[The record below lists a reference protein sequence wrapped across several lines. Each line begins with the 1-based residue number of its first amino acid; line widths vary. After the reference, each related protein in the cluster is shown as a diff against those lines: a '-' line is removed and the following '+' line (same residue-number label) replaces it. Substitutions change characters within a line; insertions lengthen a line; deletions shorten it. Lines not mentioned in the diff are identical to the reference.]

1 MGSHYDHCQ
10 VMTFYIQHFMF
21 GINKSESGA
30 DQSIFPKDM
39 QFIPEFSVVDMHLM
53 TSHNDT
59 EGGYGCK
66 LKRLEMHHTSLY
78 SYLGPDNLQ
87 LLPKTYDRAVELTVE
102 RAKNNQFIH
111 NQFEAKDVAFF
122 GKVPDNSF
130 VSSVQVAEGYYRIV
144 GPNGA
149 ELFPGVPC
157 VDIAQEDLF
166 RFSNAVG
173 AELSDK
179 AFDAITLLDF
189 ASSASSLWMY
199 VVGVSAYKNSDPML
213 SDFRGVPL
221 VDVDTFLESVDFEDG
236 ETGGVVMEDKVVF
249 PFKHDI
255 VSLKAKAVVTVFTS
269 TVVSAGTP
277 APCPDFALVSE
288 ACAVAKGYVV
298 TIGTRAMPDM
308 FRFVFNVMGCSVMPG
323 GTPVRMDYATAALE
337 RSNKRRK
344 TLGDGAGF
352 DGAGDGGEGGVVE
365 AESP

>member
-1 MGSHYDHCQ
+1 
-10 VMTFYIQHFMF
+10 MTFYIQHFMF

-39 QFIPEFSVVDMHLM
+39 PFIPEFSVVDMHLM

-66 LKRLEMHHTSLY
+66 LKRLEMHNTSLY
-78 SYLGPDNLQ
+78 SYLGPDNLH
-87 LLPKTYDRAVELTVE
+87 LLPRTYDRAVELTVE
-102 RAKNNQFIH
+102 RAKSNQFIH
-111 NQFEAKDVAFF
+111 NQFESKDVAFF

-130 VSSVQVAEGYYRIV
+130 VSSMQVAEGYYRIV

-157 VDIAQEDLF
+157 VDISQEDLF
-166 RFSNAVG
+166 RFSNVVG

-179 AFDAITLLDF
+179 AFDAITLMDF
-189 ASSASSLWMY
+189 ASSASSLWLY
-199 VVGVSAYKNSDPML
+199 VVSVSAYKNSDPML

-221 VDVDTFLESVDFEDG
+221 VHVDTFLESIDFEDG

-255 VSLKAKAVVTVFTS
+255 VSLKAKAVVTVFTNTVAS
-269 TVVSAGTP
+269 TGVP

-308 FRFVFNVMGCSVMPG
+308 LRFVFNVMGCSVMPG
-323 GTPVRMDYATAALE
+323 GTPIRMDYATAALE
-337 RSNKRRK
+337 RLNKRRK
-344 TLGDGAGF
+344 TTMIGDGSFYDVTGE
-352 DGAGDGGEGGVVE
+352 GGGEGGE